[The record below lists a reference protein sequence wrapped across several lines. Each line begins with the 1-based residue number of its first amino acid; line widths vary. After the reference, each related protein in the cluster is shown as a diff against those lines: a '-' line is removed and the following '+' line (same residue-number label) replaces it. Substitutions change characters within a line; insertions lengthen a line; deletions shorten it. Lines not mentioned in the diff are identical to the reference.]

1 MKHYRR
7 LKAEKVVNLF
17 SQNAIITT
25 NNGKNLTYEFH
36 LPYSF
41 STFSKNTEME
51 VKNVSYS
58 TSSMYVIF
66 TIRCLE
72 VNSEDVYDS
81 YTGLGPVIFHSRLG
95 NAEYNR
101 PSPIFKM
108 IQPLNK
114 LTLTITNSLINRDSG
129 VLPDDQFIITLIIR
143 DYDLEEVEPEGMP
156 ILEPY
161 HRVRPQSRINLS

>member
-7 LKAEKVVNLF
+7 LKSEKVVNLF
-17 SQNAIITT
+17 KQNAVITQ
-25 NNGKNLTYEFH
+25 NGANNLTFEFH
-36 LPYSF
+36 LPYIF

-51 VKNVSYS
+51 VKNVSYN
-58 TSSMYVIF
+58 TATIDAIF

-81 YTGLGPVIFHSRLG
+81 YTGLGSVIYHSRIG
-95 NAEYNR
+95 NDEYHR
-101 PSPIFKM
+101 TSPVFKM

-114 LTLTITNSLINRDSG
+114 LTFTISNNETDRNAG
-129 VLPDDQFIITLIIR
+129 VDAADTFIITLIIR
-143 DYDLEEVEPEGMP
+143 DYDLEEIEPEGMP